1 MFPNVPNLRLV
12 DSLANIRLGSGE
24 TFRMWLKSPSWL
36 NLGSLS
42 CSVLCDVITQAART
56 ARNQASIRSS
66 LPQASSSAGSGS
78 SADALSLL
86 GSLKDAVGMA
96 NQKSKPK
103 LGKEVLRGLESRL
116 RAVAKGE
123 DPK

>member
-1 MFPNVPNLRLV
+1 
-12 DSLANIRLGSGE
+12 
-24 TFRMWLKSPSWL
+24 
-36 NLGSLS
+36 
-42 CSVLCDVITQAART
+42 
-56 ARNQASIRSS
+56 
-66 LPQASSSAGSGS
+66 
-78 SADALSLL
+78 
-86 GSLKDAVGMA
+86 LKDAVGMA

>member
-1 MFPNVPNLRLV
+1 MVFELPAHFEV
-12 DSLANIRLGSGE
+12 I
-24 TFRMWLKSPSWL
+24 F
-36 NLGSLS
+36 
-42 CSVLCDVITQAART
+42 SVLCDVTTQAARI
-56 ARNQASIRSS
+56 ARQQASIRNS
-66 LPQASSSAGSGS
+66 LPQSTGTNGGGSSS
-78 SADALSLL
+78 DALSIL
-86 GSLKDAVGMA
+86 GSFKDAVGMA